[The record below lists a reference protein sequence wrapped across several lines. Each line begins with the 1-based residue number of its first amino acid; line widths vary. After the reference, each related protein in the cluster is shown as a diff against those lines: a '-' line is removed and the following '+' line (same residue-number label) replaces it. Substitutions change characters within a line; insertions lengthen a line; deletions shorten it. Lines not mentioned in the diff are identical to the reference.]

1 VAPTT
6 ILIARHGETDWNRD
20 GRFQG
25 HADPPLNSTGR
36 AQAAELASELAD
48 AGITAV
54 HSSDL
59 RRAAE
64 TAAIVAARLG
74 IEVIP
79 QSGLREIDVGE
90 FQGLTHGE
98 IDARWPEARARFEEL
113 GFGWRQGE
121 TFEELSGRVVATL
134 LAIGAA
140 HPGERVLA
148 VGHGG
153 TVRAALA
160 YADGLDVVAHRRAW
174 PGPAG
179 NCSVHAVVVVDGV
192 LRRPDT

>member
-6 ILIARHGETDWNRD
+6 ILIARHGETDWNRV

-25 HADPPLNSTGR
+25 HADPPLNATGR
-36 AQAAELASELAD
+36 AQAAQLAD
-48 AGITAV
+48 RLAGMGVTAV

-59 RRAAE
+59 ARASE

-74 IEVIP
+74 IEVTP
-79 QSGLREIDVGE
+79 QPGLREIDVGE

-98 IDARWPEARARFEEL
+98 IDARWPEARARFEER
-113 GFGWRQGE
+113 GYGWGHGE
-121 TFEELSGRVVATL
+121 TFDELSGRVVATL
-134 LAIGAA
+134 LAIAET
-140 HPGERVLA
+140 HPGECILA

-160 YADGLDVVAHRRAW
+160 HADGLDVVAHRRAW

-179 NCSVHAVVVVDGV
+179 NCSVHTVAVVDGV
-192 LRRPDT
+192 LRRPDA